1 MLMINWE
8 MHIYQSIEAFGGE
21 ADLQDIYEEISNRID
36 LTEKHLR
43 ITKWGGRPAYHHIVR
58 SYISNM
64 CQDRLLHQTLRGR
77 YKITRYVAV

>member
-1 MLMINWE
+1 MSREDWE
-8 MHIYQSIEAFGGE
+8 MHIYQSIEAIGGE

-64 CQDRLLHQTLRGR
+64 CQDRSLHKTLRGR